1 MDLLG
6 DVLVK
11 MVLAASTR
19 LAKPCGLHR
28 IPGNLFLSIPERLA
42 SNSNCKRIQKIAPTW
57 RSSRNG
63 RPSGFVLEKP
73 ANRAAR
79 PKQDVKC
86 NRRQTSVTAANL
98 ECELPKRNT
107 ARVPAPA
114 SSSSVPDNNNVEDR
128 LKRVEQM
135 IARLSEAVFPQPGP
149 VLNGIGDA
157 VVSPDA
163 THPGDDST
171 ETHISQNY
179 PKPVEILQDLQS
191 ELYGQ
196 VATPS
201 EQTSRL
207 DVVSVDILSN
217 DTAIELLRTSIDRY
231 SKWIPLAEVVK
242 FVSNVSQRF
251 VRNSPLLMNV
261 LCLLATRYHPE
272 IASQTVSDIYKHV
285 KRMVA
290 DAVIDTPPVTSSVIQ
305 AFTLLCLFS
314 PAVQTDKPLDS
325 WHLSAITAN
334 HAVIAFGPSNVQQP
348 GAAEERTIE
357 QLRVWGS
364 LCLTHLQY
372 SIGSGRPLTIAIRLM
387 DGCRRLLEQPTI
399 MPFDTPLI
407 AELQFYICLHT
418 ALGNPAATPESAF
431 APWDFAWSRFLTNSG
446 PPRTLELSHWFGH
459 LLLHRRNA
467 SSHHDQS
474 PQSAHERNIPSWRE
488 SANIVSQFVRDAS
501 DRAPD
506 LPDFA
511 FFIASYAAL
520 VLCESAIDHH
530 LVDNLRAYLFK
541 VACGES
547 HIAFKHACIIQRA
560 LERSRHADV
569 SGEDSTN
576 GGSELSPNTAGT
588 PLPSQSMN
596 LNEFDAL
603 AGFDIFGEYF
613 TVGSLL

>member
-1 MDLLG
+1 M
-6 DVLVK
+6 
-11 MVLAASTR
+11 T
-19 LAKPCGLHR
+19 P
-28 IPGNLFLSIPERLA
+28 
-42 SNSNCKRIQKIAPTW
+42 
-57 RSSRNG
+57 
-63 RPSGFVLEKP
+63 
-73 ANRAAR
+73 
-79 PKQDVKC
+79 
-86 NRRQTSVTAANL
+86 
-98 ECELPKRNT
+98 
-107 ARVPAPA
+107 RVPAPA

-163 THPGDDST
+163 THPGDST

-207 DVVSVDILSN
+207 DLVSVGILSN

-290 DAVIDTPPVTSSVIQ
+290 DAVIDTPPVASSVIQ

-576 GGSELSPNTAGT
+576 GGPELSPNTAGT